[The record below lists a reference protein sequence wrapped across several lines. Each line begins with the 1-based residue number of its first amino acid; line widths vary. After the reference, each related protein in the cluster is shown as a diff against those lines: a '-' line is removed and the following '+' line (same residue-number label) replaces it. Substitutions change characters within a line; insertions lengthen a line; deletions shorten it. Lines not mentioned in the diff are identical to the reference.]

1 MVLRL
6 VKKKKVFGVDNSSP
20 EHADR
25 RLKDIFTFGRG
36 PTNGLDDN
44 IVTEKAKHS
53 INYSEQQNKFYF
65 SVHSNGSNSFWS
77 VKGVRVYKL
86 KTKDSEK

>member
-1 MVLRL
+1 MVMRL
-6 VKKKKVFGVDNSSP
+6 VKKKKVFGVDNSFP

-36 PTNGLDDN
+36 TTNGLDDN
-44 IVTEKAKHS
+44 IVTEKAKRS
-53 INYSEQQNKFYF
+53 INYSEQQNKFYL

-77 VKGVRVYKL
+77 VSL
-86 KTKDSEK
+86 